1 MDSRRRKGDWVRV
14 NNRFE
19 QLIGSSMS
27 PVLSFFQS
35 GLGHPIF
42 ATLSNAI
49 FYYGR
54 NGQID
59 ERETEIIWF
68 VWWRVVEFT
77 RKIPQAEQKDLS
89 ISVPTL
95 F

>member
-1 MDSRRRKGDWVRV
+1 
-14 NNRFE
+14 
-19 QLIGSSMS
+19 MS

-35 GLGHPIF
+35 GLWIF
-42 ATLSNAI
+42 ATLSDAI

-68 VWWRVVEFT
+68 VWWRVFDFT

-89 ISVPTL
+89 PYPRCFDELVFL
-95 F
+95 DEQF